1 MTSNLM
7 ETPPP
12 FLTSEMTA
20 LPTLAPLASFN
31 STVTGLM
38 AAKAEAA
45 NNAAEKTVRMVWVD
59 MRLV

>member
-1 MTSNLM
+1 
-7 ETPPP
+7 
-12 FLTSEMTA
+12 
-20 LPTLAPLASFN
+20 
-31 STVTGLM
+31 VTGLM